1 MIEYLI
7 DLETLERVA
16 PIIRNAAHPLR
27 LRILD
32 FLAQSREPK
41 TVSEIVEVS
50 GGASQSV
57 VSQQLR
63 ILRDQGVL
71 SANREGHNVFYAIAD
86 RSILFLLECIRVHSG
101 MHLPAAGKTEVAVP
115 AALSP
120 PHK

>member
-1 MIEYLI
+1 MGQVTINELI

-32 FLAQSREPK
+32 YLARAEPK
-41 TVSEIVEVS
+41 TVSEIVDVC

-63 ILRDQGVL
+63 ILRDQGVV
-71 SANREGHNVFYAIAD
+71 SAKRDGHNMYYMIDD
-86 RSILFLLECIRVHSG
+86 RSLLFLLECIRVHSG
-101 MHLPAAGKTEVAVP
+101 LRTNTRPMATASHLSTP
-115 AALSP
+115 
-120 PHK
+120 